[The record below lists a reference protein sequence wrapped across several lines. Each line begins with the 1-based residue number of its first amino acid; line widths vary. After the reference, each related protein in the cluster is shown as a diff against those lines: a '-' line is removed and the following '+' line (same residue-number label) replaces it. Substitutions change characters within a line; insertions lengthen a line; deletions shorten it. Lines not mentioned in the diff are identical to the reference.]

1 MQFKIIPLLVT
12 IKLMDRIKDLGM
24 QVDMGVVMLRMIIL
38 AVVEVGVG

>member
-38 AVVEVGVG
+38 AVVEVGMV

>member
-24 QVDMGVVMLRMIIL
+24 QVGMGVVMLRMIIL